1 MFVAVASHPLWP
13 HERISMFDRLVLV
26 RGGGDLGSG
35 AALRLWRAGFP
46 VVILERPNPIAVRRT
61 VSFSEAVY
69 DGVARVEEGVAY
81 RAENSRQAATMA
93 REGVIP
99 VLVDTDAHTTCDA
112 LLPYAVVDAIMA
124 KRNTGTDATLAP
136 LVVALGPGFT
146 AGCEVHAVVETNRG
160 PDLGRVI
167 WHGCAAADTGLPAP
181 VADQSNARVLRAPAA
196 GELRTRRQI
205 GDIVEV
211 GDIVAT
217 VRAEPIVAQ
226 FHGLVRGLVRDGLT
240 VSPGMKVG
248 DLDPR
253 LDPRLC
259 DFVSD
264 KSLAIAGGV
273 MEALLTH
280 MRLEQS

>member
-1 MFVAVASHPLWP
+1 MSDAAETRPRSPHASV
-13 HERISMFDRLVLV
+13 SVFDRLVFV

-35 AALRLWRAGFP
+35 VALRLWRAGFP
-46 VVILERPNPIAVRRT
+46 VVVLERPNPLAVRRT

-81 RAENSRQAATMA
+81 RAETPQHAATMA
-93 REGVIP
+93 WEGDVP
-99 VLVDTDAHTTCDA
+99 VLVETDAYAARDA

-136 LVVALGPGFT
+136 LVVGLGPGFT
-146 AGCEVHAVVETNRG
+146 AGREVHAVVETNRG

-167 WHGCAAADTGLPAP
+167 WHGCAAADTGQPAP
-181 VADQSNARVLRAPAA
+181 IAGQSGARVLRAPAA
-196 GELRTRRQI
+196 GELRARTQI

-211 GDIVAT
+211 GDVVAT
-217 VRAEPIVAQ
+217 VLGEPIMAE
-226 FHGLVRGLVRDGLT
+226 FRGLVRGLARDGLT
-240 VSPGMKVG
+240 VSSGMKIG

-259 DFVSD
+259 AFVSD

-280 MRLEQS
+280 MRIEQ